1 VIWRLVTESKSNG
14 FSGSVTNIS
23 LPDLIQLLCIGR
35 STCRMQ
41 IRAGKQNGMIYFRD
55 GEIIHA
61 ETGDLG
67 GEEAFYEILS
77 WETGVFEGDRVQAE
91 KETIHENWDF
101 LLMESVRRREKA
113 RGL

>member
-1 VIWRLVTESKSNG
+1 MAIHNQSKSTGFNG
-14 FSGSVTNIS
+14 TVTNIS

-35 STCRMQ
+35 NSCRMQ
-41 IRAGKQNGMIYFRD
+41 IRAGTQKGLIYFRD

-61 ETGDLG
+61 ETEDLE
-67 GEEAFYEILS
+67 GEEAFYQILS
-77 WETGVFEGDRVQAE
+77 WEIGIFEGDRIEPE

-113 RGL
+113 RGV